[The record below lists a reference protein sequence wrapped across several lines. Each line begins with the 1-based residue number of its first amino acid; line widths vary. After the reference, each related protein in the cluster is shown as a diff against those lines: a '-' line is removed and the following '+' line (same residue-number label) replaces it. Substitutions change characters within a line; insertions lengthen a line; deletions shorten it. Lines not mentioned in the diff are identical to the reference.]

1 MKHPIRWAPVPLLG
15 LVLLLAVGAANA
27 QFQEIQK
34 QAMAGDAVAQNKL
47 ARMYALG
54 QGGLKQNSAEA
65 AKWFRR
71 SASQGYPRSE
81 YNMGMIYSRGEG
93 VPKSTGEAVKWYRM
107 AAEQGYVRAQRKL
120 GDFYS
125 QGEGVPRNYVQ
136 AYMWY
141 NLAAAAGD
149 NEARTARDRLS
160 PQMDGGQI
168 AEAQRLSVHFKPQRR
183 WKGPMDG

>member
-1 MKHPIRWAPVPLLG
+1 MKNPIRLAAIAFLG
-15 LVLLLAVGAANA
+15 FVLLFVVGAAHA

-34 QAMAGDAVAQNKL
+34 QAMDGDAVAQNKL

-54 QGGLKQNSAEA
+54 QGGLEPNPLEA

-71 SASQGYPRSE
+71 SANQGYPRSE

-93 VPKSTGEAVKWYRM
+93 VPKSMSESLRWYRK
-107 AAEQGYVRAQRKL
+107 AADQGYVRAQRKL
-120 GDFYS
+120 GDFYAE
-125 QGEGVPRNYVQ
+125 GVGVPRNYVQ

-149 NEARTARDRLS
+149 SEARTARGRLS
-160 PQMDGGQI
+160 PKMNGSQI
-168 AEAQRLSVHFKPQRR
+168 AEAQRLSVQFKPQRR
-183 WKGPMDG
+183 WRGPVE

>member
-1 MKHPIRWAPVPLLG
+1 MKNPFRLAPFAFAWFV
-15 LVLLLAVGAANA
+15 VLFASGAANA

-34 QAMAGDAVAQNKL
+34 QAMAGEAVAQNKL

-54 QGGLKQNSAEA
+54 QGGLKQNSVEA

-81 YNMGMIYSRGEG
+81 YNLGMIYSRGEG
-93 VPKSTGEAVKWYRM
+93 VPKSTSEAVRWYRM
-107 AAEQGYVRAQRKL
+107 AADQGYVRAQRKL
-120 GDFYS
+120 GDFYAE
-125 QGEGVPRNYVQ
+125 GAGVPKNDMQ

-149 NEARTARDRLS
+149 SEARLARDRLS

-168 AEAQRLSVHFKPQRR
+168 AEAQRLSLQFKPQRR
-183 WKGPMDG
+183 WKGPMD

>member
-1 MKHPIRWAPVPLLG
+1 MKHLIQGVPVAFLG
-15 LVLLLAVGAANA
+15 LVLLLTAGTAAA
-27 QFQEIQK
+27 QFQEVQK

-54 QGGLKQNSAEA
+54 QGGLKENSVEA

-93 VPKSTGEAVKWYRM
+93 VPKSSGEAVKWYRM

-120 GDFYS
+120 GDLYA
-125 QGEGVPRNYVQ
+125 QGEGVPRNYVL

-149 NEARTARDRLS
+149 NDARLARDRMS
-160 PQMDGGQI
+160 PKMDGGQI
-168 AEAQRLSVHFKPQRR
+168 SEAQRLSVQFKPRKR
-183 WKGPMDG
+183 WKGSMD